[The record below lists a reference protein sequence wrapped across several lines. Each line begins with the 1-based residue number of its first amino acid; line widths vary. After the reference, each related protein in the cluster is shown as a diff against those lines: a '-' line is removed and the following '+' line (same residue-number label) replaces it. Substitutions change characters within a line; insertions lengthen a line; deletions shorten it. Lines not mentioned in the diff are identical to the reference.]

1 MTEPLAT
8 IVDLLI
14 RWLRPA
20 YQNAGYL
27 IVGLGVMLER
37 SMFIGL
43 FVPGDIL
50 LALGGV
56 YAAQQKLSLPW
67 VIVIGIAAA
76 ITGESLGFW
85 LGRRYGMGLVRR
97 IPVLRR
103 FEDRLKKA
111 EQYFQRR
118 GAGFTVAVGRYA
130 SAVGA
135 FVPFTAGLGRMPY
148 RRFLLWDVPAIVLW
162 ATGITIFGYAAGR
175 NLDLI
180 DKALSRFGYIM
191 LGLLVAIFGGRW
203 LWKRWRERRKSH

>member
-1 MTEPLAT
+1 MLEPLAT
-8 IVDLLI
+8 IVDLLL

-20 YQNAGYL
+20 YDTAGYL
-27 IVGLGVMLER
+27 IVGLGVLMER

-43 FVPGDIL
+43 FVPGDVI

-56 YAAQQKLSLPW
+56 YAAQQRLSLPW
-67 VIVIGIAAA
+67 VIVIGICAA
-76 ITGESLGFW
+76 ISGESIGYW

-103 FEDRLKKA
+103 FEERLQKA
-111 EQYFQRR
+111 EVYFQRR

-148 RRFLLWDVPAIVLW
+148 RRFLLWDVPAIVVW
-162 ATGITIFGYAAGR
+162 ATGITVFGYAAGR

-180 DKALSRFGYIM
+180 DKVLSRFGYIM
-191 LGLLVAIFGGRW
+191 LGILVGFVGGRW
-203 LWKRWRERRKSH
+203 LWKRLRAGRSTG